1 MNILTHPVSAG
12 VVGFESPAAE
22 YKQLELSLDEL
33 LVEHPSSTFLALA
46 QGDSMQGVGIFS
58 GDVLIV
64 DRALTAKDHDIIIA
78 NLNGE
83 LVCKI
88 LDIKGRRL
96 LSANES
102 MKPVRIDEQD
112 SFAIEGVLASS
123 IRLHR
128 VSTMFS
134 G

>member
-1 MNILTHPVSAG
+1 MNILTYPVSAG

-64 DRALTAKDHDIIIA
+64 DRALTAKEHDTIIA

-83 LVCKI
+83 IGLQNFRYQRSSLTQCKRFYET
-88 LDIKGRRL
+88 GQ
-96 LSANES
+96 N
-102 MKPVRIDEQD
+102 
-112 SFAIEGVLASS
+112 
-123 IRLHR
+123 
-128 VSTMFS
+128 
-134 G
+134 